1 MCFFYYLKGFHIV
14 FETAPATGGIEVG
27 VCNIRNSEQEAWFL
41 ARFLAT
47 SANFS
52 AVMKCQDT
60 SAVEKYVRRFALA
73 KVLKIDT

>member
-1 MCFFYYLKGFHIV
+1 V
-14 FETAPATGGIEVG
+14 FASSPATGGIEVG
-27 VCNIRNSEQEAWFL
+27 ICNIRSSGEDAWFL

-52 AVMKCQDT
+52 AVMKCQDLA
-60 SAVEKYVRRFALA
+60 AVEKFVRKFALA